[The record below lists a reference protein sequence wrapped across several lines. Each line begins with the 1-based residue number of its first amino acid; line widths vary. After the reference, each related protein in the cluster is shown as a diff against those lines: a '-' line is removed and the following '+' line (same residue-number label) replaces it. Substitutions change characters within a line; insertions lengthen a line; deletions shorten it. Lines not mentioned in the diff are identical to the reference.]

1 MKFFNGIQLFLS
13 SIKWYRRGA
22 FSMLLPYW
30 SRPVVLRWLWE
41 HRAEPNN
48 RAKARRM
55 AREFTNET

>member
-1 MKFFNGIQLFLS
+1 MEQIKLFLY

-30 SRPVVLRWLWE
+30 HRPVVLRWLWE

-55 AREFTNET
+55 AREVGEND